1 MVNTIKLKN
10 YHFIRVLAMPMSI
23 IIRNKHLQEVGKL
36 VPYIQEHFYQSSL
49 YVSLSVYRMGAHSE
63 DILV

>member
-1 MVNTIKLKN
+1 
-10 YHFIRVLAMPMSI
+10 MPMSI